1 LLFFRVPQAL
11 PQAELVST
19 ERPVTGKKR
28 IARHRALITMQ
39 GSRSLRLLI
48 GSLFAASGVMLAG
61 CSNVTSHALNSE
73 GVRLYQNGNYVQA
86 AEQFQRAI
94 ASNPKEADG
103 YYNLASALHK
113 NAKLY
118 NRQEDYLQAEQL
130 YNQCLDYNP
139 NHTECY
145 RGLAVLLMDTGR
157 QDAAFRLLEGWA
169 DRNPNLADPQI
180 ELARVLEETNNLP
193 QASTRLVQA
202 LAIEPRNSRALT
214 ALGRLREVSGDPQQ
228 ALANYQRSLAI
239 NRFQPAIAA
248 RVATL
253 QATTSA
259 ASPLMA
265 PPEETRTV
273 QQWAPTTN
281 VRY

>member
-1 LLFFRVPQAL
+1 
-11 PQAELVST
+11 
-19 ERPVTGKKR
+19 
-28 IARHRALITMQ
+28 MQ
-39 GSRSLRLLI
+39 GFCTSNLTVGALVVV
-48 GSLFAASGVMLAG
+48 SGTMLAG
-61 CSNVTSHALNSE
+61 CTHVTSHALNAE
-73 GVRLYQNGNYVQA
+73 GVRLYQNGNYTQA
-86 AEQFQRAI
+86 AEQFQRAV
-94 ASNPKEADG
+94 ASNPKDADG

-118 NRQEDYLQAEQL
+118 SRQDDFLQAEQL

-145 RGLAVLLMDTGR
+145 RGLAVLLMETGR

-180 ELARVLEETNNLP
+180 ELARVLEETNNIP
-193 QASTRLVQA
+193 QASARLVQA

-214 ALGRLREVSGDPQQ
+214 ALGRLREVSGDTQQ

-259 ASPLMA
+259 TSPLMA
-265 PPEETRTV
+265 PPDETRTV
-273 QQWAPTTN
+273 QQWTPSRN